1 MKKTIIV
8 LSLLSVCMAAAAQES
23 SPDSTDVFYQH
34 LQLNEIVVTGLAGD
48 SKMKEMP
55 APVSVIRP
63 ADLSAR
69 AGGNIINAIATE
81 PGLSEITTGGGIS
94 KPVIRGMGYNRVV
107 VVSDG
112 IRQEGQQ
119 WGDEHGIEIDGA
131 GVHSVEILKGPA
143 SLMYGSDALAG
154 ILIFHPERCHP
165 STKATMVL
173 QATLWLQTAMSTAG

>member
-1 MKKTIIV
+1 MKKTILA
-8 LSLLSVCMAAAAQES
+8 LSLLGVCLAAAAQNS
-23 SPDSTDVFYQH
+23 IPDSTDVFFGH
-34 LQLNEIVVTGLAGD
+34 LQINEAVVTGLAGD
-48 SKMKEMP
+48 TKMKEMP

-63 ADLSAR
+63 ADLSTR
-69 AGGNIINAIATE
+69 SGGNIISAIAKE

-107 VVSDG
+107 VVNDG

-143 SLMYGSDALAG
+143 SLMYGRTPWPASSSSIPTRSG
-154 ILIFHPERCHP
+154 PPERSGAACP
-165 STKATMVL
+165 RNTRP
-173 QATLWLQTAMSTAG
+173 TAAC